1 MARHTRS
8 PRLITVEPIGAV
20 TEALV
25 PIPVVAMFRWA
36 PPFGD
41 GGPQPTPAVA
51 VAWTTAQVR
60 VRRSRPR
67 GGADDT
73 AEVWLPARDVHRVH
87 AVPTPGPVV
96 ARVGTRTGGTVD
108 VPGLVV
114 ARATTRAGR
123 DVAVRVLLA
132 PDTDDAQERW
142 LLTEALV
149 DADPLDDVPG

>member
-1 MARHTRS
+1 MAKHTRS
-8 PRLITVEPIGAV
+8 PRMITVEPIGAV
-20 TEALV
+20 TEAPV
-25 PIPVVAMFRWA
+25 PIPVVAMLRWA

-41 GGPQPTPAVA
+41 GGPHPTPAVA

-60 VRRSRPR
+60 VRVSRPTD
-67 GGADDT
+67 G

-87 AVPTPGPVV
+87 PVPNPRSVV
-96 ARVGTRTGGTVD
+96 ARIQGRGGATVD

-114 ARATTRAGR
+114 ARATSRAGR

-132 PDTDDAQERW
+132 PDTDDAEERW
-142 LLTEALV
+142 LLTAALV

>member
-1 MARHTRS
+1 VARHTRS
-8 PRLITVEPIGAV
+8 PRLITMAPIGAV

-41 GGPQPTPAVA
+41 GGPHPTPAVA

-67 GGADDT
+67 GGGDDA

-87 AVPTPGPVV
+87 AVPTPKPVV
-96 ARVGTRTGGTVD
+96 ARIRTGTGGTAD

-132 PDTDDAQERW
+132 PDTDDAEERW

-149 DADPLDDVPG
+149 DEDPLADVPG